1 MTEQIANRSGQ
12 KRPFRTAN
20 RFQQKNPSFMHGKGY
35 FAGGVD
41 TFRGVYLARHA
52 TPWPKFSGE
61 LRGPGLRAPAFQ
73 TRSKMPGQPP
83 KSCNLYIP
91 MGESRVSIFWGIL
104 TGPPSLVLTEF
115 EKT

>member
-12 KRPFRTAN
+12 KLPFRTAN

-61 LRGPGLRAPAFQ
+61 LRGPGLAPPP
-73 TRSKMPGQPP
+73 SKTVSECRGNPLKVATYIFPWAKGQHFLGD
-83 KSCNLYIP
+83 SYI
-91 MGESRVSIFWGIL
+91 
-104 TGPPSLVLTEF
+104 TGPPSY
-115 EKT
+115 